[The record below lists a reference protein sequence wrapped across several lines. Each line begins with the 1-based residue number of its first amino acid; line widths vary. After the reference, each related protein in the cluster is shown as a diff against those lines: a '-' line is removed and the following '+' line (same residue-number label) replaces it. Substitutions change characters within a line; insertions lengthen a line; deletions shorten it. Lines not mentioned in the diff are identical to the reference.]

1 MITRLAVVVALVLA
15 AAGCGQST
23 SPMTPTPTPSPNGST
38 VSIVAGASTKTSN
51 AYNPN
56 PISVARGTTV
66 MWMNDDSVTHTAT
79 SDGGAWNS
87 GAIAPGASFRFT
99 FQSAGT
105 FTYHCQIHP
114 GMVGTVS
121 VQ

>member
-1 MITRLAVVVALVLA
+1 MFTRFAAITTLVLA
-15 AAGCGQST
+15 AAGCGQSS
-23 SPMTPTPTPSPNGST
+23 SPTNPSPTPSTNGST

-56 PISVARGTTV
+56 PISVSRGTTV
-66 MWMNDDSVTHTAT
+66 MWTNNDTVTHTST
-79 SDGGAWNS
+79 SDNGGWNS
-87 GAIAPGASFRFT
+87 GAIAPGGSFSFM

-121 VQ
+121 VH